1 VRRRAGGG
9 PAGEDVVACGV
20 GCLDSEKKGT
30 ETTMKKMRTGEGELR
45 ADSVLGL

>member
-1 VRRRAGGG
+1 MWWRAGW
-9 PAGEDVVACGV
+9 GV
-20 GCLDSEKKGT
+20 DSEKKGT